1 MVFTEQIQSWKEHT
15 LSQLH
20 GHSGRSAVT
29 CGQQWLL
36 DEKPLVTSD
45 THFLHLSIQ
54 SQLLLVILASTLFT
68 DVDLDKTWLRP

>member
-45 THFLHLSIQ
+45 THSLHLSMQ
-54 SQLLLVILASTLFT
+54 CQLLWVILGSTLSQMWT
-68 DVDLDKTWLRP
+68 